1 MLYSLHV
8 SEFKFAGKLSQILQN
23 YQCSIVEHSEVK
35 ETWDAQGQKVKA
47 ILSAAFEQKLGGLK
61 AVVEMVKKRGAK
73 SIVIVEEAAEAFRV
87 ERSMNGA
94 LLRVS
99 MPVVADDMA
108 QSFIFALVASFITD
122 GDSTIAADPVSVDL
136 LKLGDRVA
144 KAQVNVFV
152 NGPTGSGKTTF
163 LGQLSLDFAEQ
174 GVNTLWGSFEIKN
187 TRLVS
192 KLLQQFSREPLPV
205 GQPDKLE
212 DLRALADRFEDL
224 PLHFLRFHGSADIDA
239 VIEAMKYAA
248 YVHDVEHVI
257 LDNMQFMISRDQAGG
272 SSYDK
277 FDMQDIAIAKFR
289 KFATENNVHVTLVC
303 HPRKEDEGVRLGIS
317 SVFGSA
323 KATQEADTVL
333 ILQNDGKR
341 KCIEVKKNRYDG
353 TLGMAPLH
361 FQRGSGRYTEKPE
374 FDFSGVKEQV
384 KAQHQTQMSAP
395 VQQQAKKMVARQ
407 ITTKAATPIKATAAP
422 KKRNIPTQEPSSPV
436 DDANNAVKPPSSD
449 DRWGE
454 IMSN

>member
-73 SIVIVEEAAEAFRV
+73 SIVIVDEAAEAFRV

-152 NGPTGSGKTTF
+152 NGPTGSGKEVLAQYIHKKSSRAEKPFVAINCAAIPENMLEALLFGHKKGAFTGASTSSDGIF
-163 LGQLSLDFAEQ
+163 QAADGGTLLLDE
-174 GVNTLWGSFEIKN
+174 
-187 TRLVS
+187 VS
-192 KLLQQFSREPLPV
+192 EMSMPLQAKLLRVLQERSVVPL
-205 GQPDKLE
+205 G
-212 DLRALADRFEDL
+212 A
-224 PLHFLRFHGSADIDA
+224 
-239 VIEAMKYAA
+239 
-248 YVHDVEHVI
+248 
-257 LDNMQFMISRDQAGG
+257 
-272 SSYDK
+272 
-277 FDMQDIAIAKFR
+277 
-289 KFATENNVHVTLVC
+289 
-303 HPRKEDEGVRLGIS
+303 
-317 SVFGSA
+317 
-323 KATQEADTVL
+323 
-333 ILQNDGKR
+333 
-341 KCIEVKKNRYDG
+341 
-353 TLGMAPLH
+353 
-361 FQRGSGRYTEKPE
+361 
-374 FDFSGVKEQV
+374 
-384 KAQHQTQMSAP
+384 SAP
-395 VQQQAKKMVARQ
+395 IPVDVR
-407 ITTKAATPIKATAAP
+407 TLATSN
-422 KKRNIPTQEPSSPV
+422 RNIPMEIRRGRFREDLYFRLNVFPLATKALNERSQDIIPIAAELLVRHQSDLENFPIVSGPALQRLLEYSWPGNVRELENVIQRATVLRNSNIIEFEDIMIDTPSPEYHLDEPLVSHV
-436 DDANNAVKPPSSD
+436 
-449 DRWGE
+449 
-454 IMSN
+454 

>member
-47 ILSAAFEQKLGGLK
+47 ILSAAFEQKVGGLK

-152 NGPTGSGKTTF
+152 NGPTGSGKEVLAQYIHKKSSRAEKPFVAINCAAIPENMLEALLFGHKKGAFTGASTSSDGIF
-163 LGQLSLDFAEQ
+163 QAADGGTLLLDE
-174 GVNTLWGSFEIKN
+174 
-187 TRLVS
+187 VS
-192 KLLQQFSREPLPV
+192 EMSMPLQAKLLRVLQERSVVPL
-205 GQPDKLE
+205 G
-212 DLRALADRFEDL
+212 A
-224 PLHFLRFHGSADIDA
+224 
-239 VIEAMKYAA
+239 
-248 YVHDVEHVI
+248 
-257 LDNMQFMISRDQAGG
+257 
-272 SSYDK
+272 
-277 FDMQDIAIAKFR
+277 
-289 KFATENNVHVTLVC
+289 
-303 HPRKEDEGVRLGIS
+303 
-317 SVFGSA
+317 
-323 KATQEADTVL
+323 
-333 ILQNDGKR
+333 
-341 KCIEVKKNRYDG
+341 
-353 TLGMAPLH
+353 
-361 FQRGSGRYTEKPE
+361 
-374 FDFSGVKEQV
+374 
-384 KAQHQTQMSAP
+384 SAP
-395 VQQQAKKMVARQ
+395 IPVDVR
-407 ITTKAATPIKATAAP
+407 TLATSN
-422 KKRNIPTQEPSSPV
+422 RNIPMEIRRGRFREDLYFRLNVFPLATKALNERSQDIIPIAAELLVRHQSDLENFPTISGPALQRLLEYSWPGNVRELENVIQRATVLRNSNIIEFEDIMIDTPSPEYHLDEPLVSHV
-436 DDANNAVKPPSSD
+436 
-449 DRWGE
+449 
-454 IMSN
+454 